1 MRLILKLF
9 ALPIMLFLT
18 VAVGVLMLLLN
29 VAAWLLGLASGVM
42 GIVGV
47 ALIFKGQLVGAVLYL
62 VIAFLISPYGLP
74 TAAAW
79 LLARVQFVNYSLRS
93 FLMS

>member
-9 ALPIMLFLT
+9 ALPVMLVLT
-18 VAVGVLMLLLN
+18 VVVGVLLLLLN
-29 VAAWLLGLASGVM
+29 VGAWILGLASGVM

-47 ALIFKGQLVGAVLYL
+47 ALIFKSQFVGAALYL
-62 VIAFLISPYGLP
+62 IIAFLISPYGIP
-74 TAAAW
+74 MAAAW
-79 LLARVQFVNYSLRS
+79 LISRVQIVNYSLRS

>member
-9 ALPIMLFLT
+9 ALPLMIVLT
-18 VAVGVLMLLLN
+18 VTVGALMIVLHI
-29 VAAWLLGLASGVM
+29 AAWILGLASGVM

-47 ALIFKGQLVGAVLYL
+47 LLLFKSQFAGAALYL

-74 TAAAW
+74 TVAAT
-79 LLARVQFVNYSLRS
+79 LLAWVQSVNYSLRG

>member
-9 ALPIMLFLT
+9 ALPVMLVLT
-18 VAVGVLMLLLN
+18 VVVGVLLLLLN
-29 VAAWLLGLASGVM
+29 VGAWILGLASGVM

-47 ALIFKGQLVGAVLYL
+47 ALIFKSQFVGAALYL
-62 VIAFLISPYGLP
+62 VIAFLISPYGIP
-74 TAAAW
+74 MAAAW
-79 LLARVQFVNYSLRS
+79 LISRVQIVNYSLRS

>member
-9 ALPIMLFLT
+9 ALPVMLVLT
-18 VAVGVLMLLLN
+18 VVVGVLLLLLN
-29 VAAWLLGLASGVM
+29 VGAWILGLASGVM

-47 ALIFKGQLVGAVLYL
+47 ALLFKSQFIGAALYL
-62 VIAFLISPYGLP
+62 VIAFLISPYGIP
-74 TAAAW
+74 MAAAW
-79 LLARVQFVNYSLRS
+79 LISRVQIVNYSLRS

>member
-9 ALPIMLFLT
+9 ALPLVLFLT
-18 VAVGVLMLLLN
+18 VTVGVLMLLLH

-47 ALIFKGQLVGAVLYL
+47 ALLFKSQFVGAVLYL
-62 VIAFLISPYGLP
+62 VIACLISPFGIP
-74 TAAAW
+74 MVAAW
-79 LLARVQFVNYSLRS
+79 LVSRVQIVNYSLRS

>member
-9 ALPIMLFLT
+9 ALPVMLVLT
-18 VAVGVLMLLLN
+18 VVIGVLLLLLN
-29 VAAWLLGLASGVM
+29 VGAWILGLASGVM

-47 ALIFKGQLVGAVLYL
+47 ALIFKSQFVGAALYL
-62 VIAFLISPYGLP
+62 VIAFLISPYGIP
-74 TAAAW
+74 MAAAW
-79 LLARVQFVNYSLRS
+79 LISRVQIVNYSLRS